1 MASNPD
7 GLQPNNFSRKAKK
20 IQILM
25 LGSGLIMLAVLLAYL
40 FVLLWPSPS
49 DFSQKISGSQKQMIC
64 SLFVTSAGGVAEGKV
79 TSASGVAGDKVTSA
93 GGATESKECFEVTL
107 DARLLMLV
115 MVAGGLGSFVHTA
128 KSFGDFVGNDKLM
141 SSWIWWYI
149 LKPFIG
155 MILATIFYLV
165 IRGGFLSVG
174 NDAGNLNLYSIT
186 AMACMAGMFAKQATD
201 KLSEIFD
208 SLFKTSHGGGDAK
221 RKDNLDNPIPTV
233 VDIQPSSASPKTQQL
248 VLNGLG
254 FLKSSVV
261 RVNDTNRETRYIGDK
276 QLIASL
282 LPEDVAKEGVLN
294 VSVFN
299 PLPGGGISNTLNITV
314 SGAIGLPSND
324 LNVAPNVQDDNM
336 DGCDGVIE
344 SETADKDLPPSTGG
358 VAS

>member
-7 GLQPNNFSRKAKK
+7 GLQPNNLTRKAKK

-25 LGSGLIMLAVLLAYL
+25 LGAGLIVLAVLLAYL
-40 FVLLWPSPS
+40 FVLLWSSNSVPGSEK
-49 DFSQKISGSQKQMIC
+49 QKIC
-64 SLFVTSAGGVAEGKV
+64 SLFVTI
-79 TSASGVAGDKVTSA
+79 ASGV
-93 GGATESKECFEVTL
+93 TEGKACFEVTL
-107 DARLLMLV
+107 DEKLLMLV

-155 MILATIFYLV
+155 MVLATIFYLA

-174 NDAGNLNLYSIT
+174 NDASNLNLYSIT
-186 AMACMAGMFAKQATD
+186 AMACMVGMFAKQATD
-201 KLSEIFD
+201 KLSEVFD
-208 SLFKTSHGGGDAK
+208 TLFKTSHGGGDAK

-233 VDIQPSSASPKTQQL
+233 FDIQPSSVSLKTQQL
-248 VLNGLG
+248 ILSGMG

-261 RVNDTNRETRYIGDK
+261 RVNDVNRETRYVGDK
-276 QLIASL
+276 QLAANL
-282 LPEDVAKEGVLN
+282 LPEDVANEGVLN
-294 VSVFN
+294 VAVFN

-314 SGAIGLPSND
+314 SGANGVPSNNF
-324 LNVAPNVQDDNM
+324 NVARNVQDENM
-336 DGCDGVIE
+336 DGCDGIIE

>member
-1 MASNPD
+1 MMASNPD
-7 GLQPNNFSRKAKK
+7 GLQPDNVNRKAQK

-25 LGSGLIMLAVLLAYL
+25 LGSGLIILALLLAYL
-40 FVLLWPSPS
+40 FVLLWPS
-49 DFSQKISGSQKQMIC
+49 DFAEKMPGSQKQMIC
-64 SLFVTSAGGVAEGKV
+64 SIFVTAADGVAEARVTAADGVADGKV
-79 TSASGVAGDKVTSA
+79 P
-93 GGATESKECFEVTL
+93 GGGESVKGKNCFEVTL

-128 KSFGDFVGNDKLM
+128 KSFGDFVGNEKLM

-208 SLFKTSHGGGDAK
+208 ALFKTSHAGGDAK
-221 RKDNLDNPIPTV
+221 RKDNLDNPIPTII
-233 VDIQPSSASPKTQQL
+233 DIQPSHVSPKTKQL
-248 VLNGLG
+248 ILNGFGL
-254 FLKSSVV
+254 LKSSVV
-261 RVNDTNRETRYIGDK
+261 RINDSNRECRYIGDK
-276 QLIASL
+276 QLIVMP
-282 LPEDVAKEGVLN
+282 LPEDVAKEGLLN

-299 PLPGGGISNTLNITV
+299 PLPGGGVSNTLNITT
-314 SGAIGLPSND
+314 SATDELPSND
-324 LNVAPNVQDDNM
+324 LNVAPKVQEDNM